1 MRTRIPIPSSLDR
14 GGGFWYNTAMYREA
28 LEKTKPEMEKAVGFF
43 QGELAKIRT
52 GQANPSLVEDIQVN
66 LFGQKMP
73 LKQLA
78 GISCP
83 ERRQILIQPW
93 DKSYVE
99 PIEKAL
105 QQSSLG
111 TSPIVEGAMVR
122 VHLPQLT
129 QEYRQQLAR
138 LLGEKAEETRKTIR
152 KWREDAWEE
161 IQEGVK
167 KGEVREDDK
176 FRAKDE
182 LQKLIDSYN
191 AKIEELIARKKKEI
205 EVE

>member
-1 MRTRIPIPSSLDR
+1 MIQCC
-14 GGGFWYNTAMYREA
+14 YMYEDVLQKA
-28 LEKTKPEMEKAVGFF
+28 TPEMEKAIVFF

-52 GQANPSLVEDIQVN
+52 GQATPSLVEDAQVN
-66 LFGQKMP
+66 VLGQKIS

-93 DKSYVE
+93 DKSYLE

-105 QQSSLG
+105 RQSSLG
-111 TSPIVEGAMVR
+111 TSPIVQGDTIR
-122 VHLPQLT
+122 IQLPQLT
-129 QEYRQQLAR
+129 QEYRVQLAK
-138 LLGEKAEETRKTIR
+138 LLGEKAEGTRKTIR

-161 IQEGVK
+161 IQEKTK
-167 KGEVREDDK
+167 KGEIREDDK
-176 FRAKDE
+176 FRAKEE
-182 LQKLIDSYN
+182 LQKLMDEYN
-191 AKIEELIARKKKEI
+191 SKVEELVERKKREI

>member
-1 MRTRIPIPSSLDR
+1 MD
-14 GGGFWYNTAMYREA
+14 
-28 LEKTKPEMEKAVGFF
+28 KAITFF

-52 GQANPSLVEDIQVN
+52 GQASPSLVEDVQVN
-66 LFGQKMP
+66 VLGQKTH

-93 DKSYVE
+93 DKSYME

-111 TSPIVEGAMVR
+111 TSPVVQGDAIR
-122 VHLPQLT
+122 IHLPQLT
-129 QEYRQQLAR
+129 REYRQQLAK
-138 LLGEKAEETRKTIR
+138 LLGVKAEDTRKTIR

-161 IQEGVK
+161 IQEQSK
-167 KGEVREDDK
+167 QGEIREDDK
-176 FRAKDE
+176 FRAKNE
-182 LQKLIDSYN
+182 LQKMIDEYN
-191 AKIEELIARKKKEI
+191 KKIDELVERKKNEI
-205 EVE
+205 EVD

>member
-1 MRTRIPIPSSLDR
+1 MD
-14 GGGFWYNTAMYREA
+14 
-28 LEKTKPEMEKAVGFF
+28 KAVTFF

-52 GQANPSLVEDIQVN
+52 GQASPSLVEDVQVN
-66 LFGQKMP
+66 VQGQKMP

-93 DKSYVE
+93 DKSYME
-99 PIEKAL
+99 SIEKAL

-111 TSPIVEGAMVR
+111 TSPVVQGDVIR

-129 QEYRQQLAR
+129 QEYRQQLAK
-138 LLGEKAEETRKTIR
+138 LLGVKAEDTRKTIR

-161 IQEGVK
+161 IQEQSK
-167 KGEVREDDK
+167 KGEIREDDK
-176 FRAKDE
+176 FRAKTE
-182 LQKLIDSYN
+182 LQKFVDEYN
-191 AKIEELIARKKKEI
+191 AKIEELVERKRKEI
-205 EVE
+205 EVD

>member
-1 MRTRIPIPSSLDR
+1 
-14 GGGFWYNTAMYREA
+14 MYQEILQKAR
-28 LEKTKPEMEKAVGFF
+28 PEMEKVIVFF

-52 GQANPSLVEDIQVN
+52 SQASPALVEDVSVN
-66 LFGQKMP
+66 IAGQKMP

-78 GISCP
+78 GISTP

-93 DKSYVE
+93 EHSYIE

-111 TSPIVEGAMVR
+111 TSPIVEGNSIR

-129 QEYRQQLAR
+129 QEYRQQLAKI
-138 LLGEKAEETRKTIR
+138 LSEKAEDARKVIR
-152 KWREDAWEE
+152 KAREDAWEE
-161 IQEGVK
+161 VQEKTK
-167 KGEVREDDK
+167 KGEIREDDK

-182 LQKLIDSYN
+182 LQKMIDDYSK
-191 AKIEELIARKKKEI
+191 KIEELVNRKKVEI